1 MHWGSKK
8 GLRRIFYIWMHFRKQ
23 KLNYLVPI
31 LISTLHLN
39 LISLSDDAVL
49 NVNFQTLN
57 SQQSFNS

>member
-8 GLRRIFYIWMHFRKQ
+8 GLRRIFYIWLHFRTQ